1 MKILIIRFSS
11 IGDIVLTTPI
21 IRCIKQQLPNVEL
34 HFVTKSAF
42 RSVIANNPYID
53 QCHFFDHH
61 VEDVIPTL
69 KEAKFDLVIDL
80 HKNLR
85 SLKVKIKYA
94 VF

>member
-34 HFVTKSAF
+34 HFITKSAF

-53 QCHFFDHH
+53 QCHFFEHH

-69 KEAKFDLVIDL
+69 KDAKFDLVIDL

-85 SLKVKIKYA
+85 SLKVKKA
-94 VF
+94 